1 MTRSVS
7 RLDRRAFLSL
17 SAAGAATVGGGLWAG
32 LPTAARAAE
41 GSRVSIHGMPAA
53 PSVVLAH
60 AVESG
65 ALDGLVDDV
74 DFGIWKTPDQ
84 MRAGA
89 ISGAMEI
96 FATPSYACANLH
108 NRGVPVRMLNI
119 MTWGLLYLVTTDESI
134 TRPEDLAGRKL
145 VLAFKDDAPDLI
157 FRLVT
162 TNAGMNPRE
171 DIDITYAGT
180 PMEVV
185 QLLLAG
191 RTDIAVVPE
200 PAATAAI
207 LRGRQAGKT
216 VHRALDLTRE
226 LGRQTGRPPR
236 IAQAGL
242 GVQED
247 LVQRRPEVVQA
258 FHDACVRGGEW
269 ANNNPASAGR
279 LGEAYL
285 GVKAPIIEKSIPHF
299 RVDVTPSGEAR
310 EDIEFYLNSLMS
322 LNPDIV
328 AGRLP
333 DDGYYWSA

>member
-1 MTRSVS
+1 MFRP
-7 RLDRRAFLSL
+7 DRRSFLALSL
-17 SAAGAATVGGGLWAG
+17 AGAAATGGGLAPLW
-32 LPTAARAAE
+32 PSRAAA
-41 GSRVSIHGMPAA
+41 GSPVTISGMPSA
-53 PSVVLAH
+53 PSVTLAH

-65 ALDGLVDDV
+65 ALNGLVDAV
-74 DFGIWKTPDQ
+74 DFTIWKTPDQ

-89 ISGAMEI
+89 ISGAMDI

-119 MTWGLLYLVTTDESI
+119 MTWGLLYVVTTDDTIDS
-134 TRPEDLAGRKL
+134 PEDLAGRSL

-157 FRLVT
+157 FRLVAS
-162 TNAGMNPRE
+162 NAGLDPRG
-171 DIDITYAGT
+171 DIDVTYAGT

-191 RTDIAVVPE
+191 KTDIAVVPE

-207 LRGRQAGKT
+207 LRGRRAGRT
-216 VHRALDLTRE
+216 VRRAVDLTAE
-226 LGRQTGRPPR
+226 LGRQTGRPAR

-247 LVQRRPEVVQA
+247 LVQHRPEVVQA
-258 FHDACVRGGEW
+258 FHDACVRGGQW

-279 LGEAYL
+279 LGQDYL

-299 RVDVTPSGEAR
+299 RVDVTPSREAR
-310 EDIEFYLNSLMS
+310 ADIEFYLNSLMR

-333 DDGYYWSA
+333 GDGYYWPA

>member
-1 MTRSVS
+1 
-7 RLDRRAFLSL
+7 
-17 SAAGAATVGGGLWAG
+17 
-32 LPTAARAAE
+32 LPTAARAA
-41 GSRVSIHGMPAA
+41 GASSLSISGMPSA

-60 AVESG
+60 AVESN

-74 DFGIWKTPDQ
+74 RFSIWKTPDQ

-89 ISGAMEI
+89 ISGTMEV
-96 FATPSYACANLH
+96 FATPSYACANLR

-119 MTWGLLYLVTTDESI
+119 MTWGLLYVVTTDESI
-134 TRPEDLAGRKL
+134 KTPEDLAGRKL

-162 TNAGMNPRE
+162 TNAGMAPRQ
-171 DIDITYAGT
+171 DIDITYAGS

-185 QLLLAG
+185 QMLLAG

-207 LRGRQAGKT
+207 LRGKRAGKT
-216 VHRALDLTRE
+216 IHRALDLTEE
-226 LGRQTGRPPR
+226 LARQTGRPPR

-247 LVQRRPEVVQA
+247 VVQKHPEVVRA
-258 FHDACVRGGEW
+258 FHDACVRGGVW

-285 GVKAPIIEKSIPHF
+285 GVKAPIIEQSIHHY
-299 RVDVTPSGEAR
+299 RVDVTPSAEAR
-310 EDIEFYLNSLMS
+310 ADIEFYLTSLMR
-322 LNPDIV
+322 LNPDII
-328 AGRLP
+328 AGQLP